1 MDQMV
6 LQTQQWLNK
15 TYGDDTRYTK
25 VKESGHTGWD
35 TINGLIVALQIELGI
50 QHTAAN
56 FGAGTTR
63 KFNQRYPHGVKQQD
77 DSDESKSN
85 VYSIIQGALWCK
97 GYSTSNNITQHFY
110 SGTGR
115 AVKELKNDMGIGGDS
130 TVTIDVMKA
139 LLSMQQFV
147 LLNRYGGTDVVRI
160 IQQTINRTYKNYTGI
175 IPCDGLYGREMN
187 TALIQILQ
195 SLEGY
200 SPDDATGN
208 FGHGTRRN
216 LKTISRQ
223 NASSYGKWV
232 WLAKAVL
239 NCIRY
244 DCLQNENWDD
254 DFAEQLTKFQKDYKL
269 PVSGALDV
277 NTWMSLLTSKGNP
290 DRPAK
295 ACDTRFEITSEL
307 LNTLKRDGYEIVGR
321 YLTGGSF
328 KEIREGELKRIVDGG
343 LKYFPIFQENGRNLS
358 DFTYQKGLE
367 HGKKASEAALS
378 KGVPATAIYFAVDMD
393 IYDYQIDSN
402 IIPYF
407 KGINETIDSR
417 YSVGIYASRNVCTRI
432 SNVGLSASS
441 FVSDMST
448 GFSGNLGFP
457 IPKNW
462 NYDQF
467 HEISGYGGKWDLDKV
482 AYNGKIPACNS
493 VNTAIKYV
501 PNSYLPKEV
510 DVKNM
515 TPTIFEAIDLVKKLE
530 QIYSEYQKEKLIRL
544 DRHVS
549 MIYRGVLNFL
559 SKKYLKGYSN
569 FSIAVTPFDEEFDE
583 YFKSK
588 HSEFYNLL
596 QKFIKQEI
604 SDTKVGLNDLQHW
617 AVTTLAYTIWNTS
630 PDSWVGWAGD
640 LATGMRTLHKYIGNY
655 PDLDVRKSAISIIG
669 AYPPYSSDY
678 FISKGIIMNSEE
690 NGNECHFID
699 LCDDADAIGVSRIL
713 KTDNGVNNLSDAMR
727 TYYSSVTKSKRYL
740 QYARDGLDFTDINS
754 LTRTIK
760 YVMNSVLTNLPRF
773 GLNTL
778 KGGATEQEQ
787 NACCY
792 AFAYYLMR
800 HI

>member
-15 TYGDDTRYTK
+15 TYGDKPGFGSVITD
-25 VKESGHTGWD
+25 GNTGWD
-35 TINGLIVALQIELGI
+35 TINGLIRALQIELGI
-50 QHTAAN
+50 TATANN
-56 FGAGTTR
+56 FGADTTR
-63 KFNQRYPHGVKQQD
+63 KFNERYPHGVKQQD

-147 LLNRYGGTDVVRI
+147 LLNRYGGTGVVRI
-160 IQQTINRTYKNYTGI
+160 IQQTVNRTYKDYTGI

-290 DRPAK
+290 DRKAK

-378 KGVPATAIYFAVDMD
+378 KGVPATVIYFAVDMD

-432 SNVGLSASS
+432 SNVGLSVSS

-493 VNTAIKYV
+493 VLSSQKYQQDETQFIKWVTTTEKECLKAFEGIFNPLIAYRFAVGQYILEYLRKPEYWGDKYFGLWRLYTPEPNIDKNDMESRSVCHAVCSKQPSIKDKVSTIDIAHMAATALGYICWGIPENKGDY
-501 PNSYLPKEV
+501 SLG
-510 DVKNM
+510 
-515 TPTIFEAIDLVKKLE
+515 DLGGW
-530 QIYSEYQKEKLIRL
+530 SL
-544 DRHVS
+544 D
-549 MIYRGVLNFL
+549 
-559 SKKYLKGYSN
+559 
-569 FSIAVTPFDEEFDE
+569 
-583 YFKSK
+583 
-588 HSEFYNLL
+588 LL
-596 QKFIKQEI
+596 QMF
-604 SDTKVGLNDLQHW
+604 
-617 AVTTLAYTIWNTS
+617 
-630 PDSWVGWAGD
+630 
-640 LATGMRTLHKYIGNY
+640 GNY
-655 PDLDVRKSAISIIG
+655 RRVAKDQDLSEWLKEHLGSKTDGQGFGYDDVVA
-669 AYPPYSSDY
+669 
-678 FISKGIIMNSEE
+678 
-690 NGNECHFID
+690 
-699 LCDDADAIGVSRIL
+699 DADAYLIVSSMKKDNSDTRFSKSISQLYQHSKCERIKMFYQERFNSSKDNVISAFKKL
-713 KTDNGVNNLSDAMR
+713 ADGIDFGPLKNVNKDLLKQAAKTDVLP
-727 TYYSSVTKSKRYL
+727 TVTEAKIL
-740 QYARDGLDFTDINS
+740 GQMYAEFMAS
-754 LTRTIK
+754 
-760 YVMNSVLTNLPRF
+760 
-773 GLNTL
+773 
-778 KGGATEQEQ
+778 
-787 NACCY
+787 
-792 AFAYYLMR
+792 
-800 HI
+800 